1 MAKELDLT
9 VVIPVYRAESCL
21 AELHQRLIASLETT
35 VDTFEI
41 IFVEDSGGDGSWNVI
56 EQLATK
62 DNRVRGIKLS
72 RNFGQQAATMC
83 GMAQAKGHWVATIDD
98 DLEQPPE
105 DIAQLLEKAKEGFSL
120 VYGIFPK
127 RSHSWWRNVTS
138 NVVRR
143 LFKLAIPQLNFSYS
157 SFRLIQGDIARA
169 LCQFESP
176 FPFIDGYLS
185 WLTSNYA
192 TVISEHS
199 SRQHGKSNYT
209 FKKLL
214 GLTVNCFV
222 TFSDLPLRI
231 ASWLGI
237 LSFLVGM
244 IWVSVII
251 SMKFLGEIQ
260 VSGFASLMAGII
272 LFGGIQLLILG
283 IFGEYLARI
292 NFKTSKKPLYLI
304 GRRTVASQRLD

>member
-1 MAKELDLT
+1 MVEKIDLT
-9 VVIPVYRAESCL
+9 VVIPVYRAEGCL
-21 AELHQRLIASLETT
+21 TELHRRLIASLESV

-41 IFVEDSGGDGSWNVI
+41 IFVEDSGGDDSWKII
-56 EQLATK
+56 EQLARNDK
-62 DNRVRGIKLS
+62 RVRGIKLS

-83 GMAQAKGHWVATIDD
+83 GMAQSRGHWVATIDD
-98 DLEQPPE
+98 DLEQSPE
-105 DIAQLLEKAKEGFSL
+105 DIVSLLAKAEEGFSL
-120 VYGIFPK
+120 VYGVFPR

-143 LFKLAIPQLNFSYS
+143 LFKLAIPQLNFSYT
-157 SFRLIQGDIARA
+157 SFRLIEGDIARA

-192 TVISEHS
+192 TVVSEHS
-199 SRQHGKSNYT
+199 SRHHGKSNYT

-222 TFSDLPLRI
+222 TFSDLPLRM

-237 LSFLVGM
+237 LSFLIGM
-244 IWVSVII
+244 IWISII
-251 SMKFLGEIQ
+251 VLMKLLGEIQ

-272 LFGGIQLLILG
+272 LFGGLQLLILG

-292 NFKTSKKPLYLI
+292 NFKTSRKPLYLI
-304 GRRTVASQRLD
+304 GKATVESQR